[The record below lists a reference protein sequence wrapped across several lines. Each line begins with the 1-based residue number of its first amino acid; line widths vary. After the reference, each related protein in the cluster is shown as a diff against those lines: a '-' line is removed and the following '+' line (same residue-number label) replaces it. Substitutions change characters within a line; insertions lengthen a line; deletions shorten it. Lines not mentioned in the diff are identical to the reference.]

1 MCIRDREKAV
11 DRDYKTALQEW
22 VQRTPG
28 QPIAY
33 RLVDE
38 LGPDHARVFVMEV
51 TVGGQSA
58 GQGRGRTKKEA
69 EQLAAR
75 AALEKLN

>member
-1 MCIRDREKAV
+1 
-11 DRDYKTALQEW
+11 L

-28 QPIAY
+28 QNVAY
-33 RLVDE
+33 HLVDE
-38 LGPDHARVFVMEV
+38 QGPDHARVFVMEV
-51 TVGGQSA
+51 SVGGRPA

-75 AALEKLN
+75 AALEKLS